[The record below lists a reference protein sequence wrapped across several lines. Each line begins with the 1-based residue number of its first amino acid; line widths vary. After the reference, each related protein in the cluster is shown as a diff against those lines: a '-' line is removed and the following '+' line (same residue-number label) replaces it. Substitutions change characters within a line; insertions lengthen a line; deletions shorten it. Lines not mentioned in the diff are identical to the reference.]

1 MLGRYRPASEMPF
14 KWRFAGG
21 PIDDSLLLVVLD
33 PFPLITKKNKNK
45 KKKRRLSGTPDKILW
60 TSAGLKYISYLV
72 LY

>member
-21 PIDDSLLLVVLD
+21 PINDGLLLVVLD
-33 PFPLITKKNKNK
+33 PVPLITKKK
-45 KKKRRLSGTPDKILW
+45 KKKKMLSRTPDKILW
-60 TSAGLKYISYLV
+60 TGAGLKYISYLV